1 MRLVVLF
8 ILSPFRGVSWKELKL
23 FIQENMDE
31 KSRDNIMKS
40 LSSLRSSTEE
50 LIGNEENVELID
62 EASIFLLRLFLN
74 EKIVMMKHL
83 SQMKKMFGQIQ
94 TSVANKICSV
104 SFCSGFDVLLDML
117 IFLYILVC

>member
-1 MRLVVLF
+1 
-8 ILSPFRGVSWKELKL
+8 
-23 FIQENMDE
+23 MDE

-40 LSSLRSSTEE
+40 LSSLRSSTVE
-50 LIGNEENVELID
+50 LIGNEENVELLD

-104 SFCSGFDVLLDML
+104 SSSFEFIVLHT
-117 IFLYILVC
+117 